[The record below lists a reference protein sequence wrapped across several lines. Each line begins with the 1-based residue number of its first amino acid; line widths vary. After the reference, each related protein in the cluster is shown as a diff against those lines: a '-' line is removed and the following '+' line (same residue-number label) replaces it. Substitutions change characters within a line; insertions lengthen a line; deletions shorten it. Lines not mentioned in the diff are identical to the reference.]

1 MTCATTSVSLPYA
14 NAKSC
19 LAAVR
24 KNACGRD
31 TEYVCTHVITPPCF
45 VSTGLAQSLSGT
57 VGVFLVAQA
66 FLSHT
71 AKEMSQATL
80 SNAIIGMVGDLDRP
94 QQPDQKGFASME
106 RYLTG
111 YTDEMRQERREQVLG
126 TTAKDF
132 KEFGERLGAVSK
144 TGTVAVVGSSAALE
158 SAEVA
163 GLGLDVT
170 KLL

>member
-71 AKEMSQATL
+71 AKTL
-80 SNAIIGMVGDLDRP
+80 RDPSA
-94 QQPDQKGFASME
+94 
-106 RYLTG
+106 
-111 YTDEMRQERREQVLG
+111 RRGIAWALAMQHVMLVCEC
-126 TTAKDF
+126 
-132 KEFGERLGAVSK
+132 RR
-144 TGTVAVVGSSAALE
+144 VA
-158 SAEVA
+158 
-163 GLGLDVT
+163 
-170 KLL
+170 LLLVNK